1 MHVAIASERPD
12 LSPSRLQLGPDCR
25 CWSWDLYRPP
35 VQVAKEPGDKS
46 DEAASRTP
54 GWPRDDR
61 LAAWSHQQM
70 TGGEANRTKRE
81 TVGQEQE
88 PTEAGDQDP
97 AKRTPQPDGPMVQ
110 RTEPPGSSEEMGA
123 NPDREYGQQGR

>member
-1 MHVAIASERPD
+1 
-12 LSPSRLQLGPDCR
+12 
-25 CWSWDLYRPP
+25 
-35 VQVAKEPGDKS
+35 
-46 DEAASRTP
+46 
-54 GWPRDDR
+54 
-61 LAAWSHQQM
+61 M

-97 AKRTPQPDGPMVQ
+97 AKRTPQPNGPMVQ